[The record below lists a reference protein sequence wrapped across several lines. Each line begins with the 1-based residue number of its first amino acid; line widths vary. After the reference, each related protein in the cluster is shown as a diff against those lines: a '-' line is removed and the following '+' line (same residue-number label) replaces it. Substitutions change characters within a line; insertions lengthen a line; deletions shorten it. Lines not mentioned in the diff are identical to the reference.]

1 MKKSLFSILY
11 TLDKNIWDEQI
22 NPNKYFATVTL
33 LCCTLIGILW
43 GSSNY
48 LAEMFDWDIKI
59 TLTSSLASVIVLTG
73 YNIAESIIAAE
84 TAKIATLRSLMMTG
98 FMILGF
104 VAGLVGSVILLVILT
119 IIIGFYFIILVIKIA
134 LGGSAG
140 GSGGGSGKIIL
151 NDGTVLTNKQS
162 DLIGFGSSYT
172 GNDGH
177 KYRTDDGKNFRRE

>member
-11 TLDKNIWDEQI
+11 TLDKNIWGEQI
-22 NPNKYFATVTL
+22 NPNKYLATVTL
-33 LCCTLIGILW
+33 LCCAVIGILW

-48 LAEMFDWDIKI
+48 LADMFNWDINI
-59 TLTSSLASVIVLTG
+59 TLTVSIASVIVLIG

-84 TAKIATLRSLMMTG
+84 TAKIAALRSLMMTG

-104 VAGLVGSVILLVILT
+104 IAGLIGSVILLVILT
-119 IIIGFYFIILVIKIA
+119 IVIGIYFIILVLRVV

-140 GSGGGSGKIIL
+140 GSGGSRKKIIL
-151 NDGTVLTNKQS
+151 DDGTELTNKQS

-177 KYRTDDGKNFRRE
+177 HYHTDDGENFHRE